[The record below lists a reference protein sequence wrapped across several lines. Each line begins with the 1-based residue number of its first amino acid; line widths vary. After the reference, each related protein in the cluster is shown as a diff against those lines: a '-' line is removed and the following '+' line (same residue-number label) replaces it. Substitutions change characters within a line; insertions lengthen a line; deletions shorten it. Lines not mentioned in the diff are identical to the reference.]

1 MKKEKKTRE
10 FFVWATPE
18 EAAEVYRRSEEAGIK
33 YPSVYML
40 RMALYGYIVHID
52 MTDVN
57 EILRLVSISSNNINQ
72 YARRANQDGSI
83 FSKDIEDIQS
93 SQQKIIG
100 LLGKLLDRLGR
111 LEE

>member
-1 MKKEKKTRE
+1 MRDKTKTRKIV
-10 FFVWATPE
+10 VWATPDEFE
-18 EAAEVYRRSEEAGIK
+18 EVCRRADEAGIK
-33 YPSVYML
+33 YFSVYML

-83 FSKDIEDIQS
+83 FARDIEDVQN
-93 SQQKIIG
+93 SQQRIIC
-100 LLGKLLDRLGR
+100 LLGELLDRLGR